1 MLQIYW
7 ISLESEDE
15 MYAAIFRLLPGGR
28 LAKAIQFALIVLG
41 FVALLFFGVFPFI
54 ETLIPEDPSLNG

>member
-1 MLQIYW
+1 
-7 ISLESEDE
+7 

-41 FVALLFFGVFPFI
+41 FVALLFFVVFPFI